1 MADSCLTL
9 DDLEAMD
16 NEARARLIN
25 CLPGYK
31 SAMLVGTCDADRL
44 TNLAIIS
51 SHFHLGSRPPLL
63 AMILRPDTGRS
74 ERHTLSNILETESW
88 TLNAFTLA
96 DAAQAHQTSAPYPK
110 TQSEFDA
117 CGFNEDW
124 KSNCPAPFVSG
135 SPLQVAC
142 ALREHRRLDING
154 THMVIGEVTTLHYP
168 EDALRPDGALLLHRM
183 GAVAISGLDTYTQPD
198 AGVSFRAAS
207 VDTPATP
214 L

>member
-1 MADSCLTL
+1 MVTATLTL
-9 DDLEAMD
+9 ADLEAMD

-31 SAMLVGTCDADRL
+31 PAMLVGTCDANKL
-44 TNLAIIS
+44 TNLTIIS

-74 ERHTLSNILETESW
+74 ERHTLGNILETEIW
-88 TLNAFTLA
+88 TLNAFTLNE
-96 DAAQAHQTSAPYPK
+96 AAQAHQTSARYPK
-110 TQSEFDA
+110 SQSEFDA
-117 CGFNEDW
+117 CGFIEEW
-124 KSNCPAPFVSG
+124 KPSCPAPFVSS

-168 EDALRPDGALLLHRM
+168 EDALRQDGALSLHRM

-198 AGVSFRAAS
+198 AGVSFHAAS
-207 VDTPATP
+207 VDSPPTP